1 MATVASASEWETAD
15 VVQLCDMYRLLDA
28 KRVEIDRR
36 VISLRVEDPDRD
48 TLWRE
53 LELLLTGLREVI
65 DRLAKAPATNMSQLR
80 AKAEVL
86 AMLLRERDLGGG
98 PTVPECETTALA
110 LALADAI
117 VSWSE

>member
-36 VISLRVEDPDRD
+36 VMSLRVEDPDRD

-53 LELLLTGLREVI
+53 LELY
-65 DRLAKAPATNMSQLR
+65 
-80 AKAEVL
+80 
-86 AMLLRERDLGGG
+86 
-98 PTVPECETTALA
+98 
-110 LALADAI
+110 
-117 VSWSE
+117 